1 MDNKQSINI
10 DSITSM
16 YLQSLATCSLL
27 AELSNKKFLKSKYF
41 KKLKF
46 QNDYFKMILIKSSIG
61 NPACMMMML
70 YGLLVIPY
78 ETTDVSG
85 LNFTEINNYINNIS
99 NEKPNSYKTTY
110 KNENK
115 ESDGKNT
122 NINYIDRIRN
132 SVSHGRFEFE
142 QEDKNCFV
150 IFNDE
155 NMRDKNQHCSLKLKT
170 EDVGRILEKLQ
181 KFLFEYFINYQQSQ
195 IKVK

>member
-1 MDNKQSINI
+1 MNNNQNTNI

-16 YLQSLATCSLL
+16 FLQSLATCSLL

-46 QNDYFKMILIKSSIG
+46 QNNYLKKILIESSIG
-61 NPACMMMML
+61 NPACLMMML

-78 ETTDVSG
+78 TTKGKSK
-85 LNFTEINNYINNIS
+85 LKFNEINNFINCIC
-99 NEKPNSYKTTY
+99 NEKPNFYETTY
-110 KNENK
+110 NDEKNK
-115 ESDGKNT
+115 TID
-122 NINYIDRIRN
+122 YIRHIRN
-132 SVSHGRFEFE
+132 SVSHGKFEFE
-142 QEDKNCFV
+142 QEDKICFV

-170 EDVGRILEKLQ
+170 KDVGRILEKLQ
-181 KFLFEYFINYQQSQ
+181 KLLFEYFINYQQSQ